1 MNASLTASQTVSAI
15 RRTRLSA
22 MLSRKRQRPPA
33 LHGCT
38 ICVAGFSD
46 DDKLAIVSHIRRM
59 GATFSEHINPKTTHL
74 VCERAGSEIHRAA
87 CEHNSREGV
96 TPIIIVH
103 RSWLESCQA
112 AAMHTDTPAH
122 VVLPLSGMIVCSSG
136 FEAEEKHQISNTAK
150 ELGATYSKSLT
161 ADCTHLI
168 CKKAAGDKYEFAKEV
183 PEMFI
188 VNRHWIESCAELGLL
203 LDETRFSFRP
213 LDSKHSRSSSGTEV
227 APSCANSSSITP
239 LSHRPSSRVY
249 TKWQDASPSDVLDA
263 VTLYLTESPLREN
276 DKHAPLRAKALQ
288 LANLG
293 GASLSAELT
302 DLVNYIIV
310 VRMPVAPSKI
320 PIIRKAQ
327 QRGSITTTLEWL
339 EQCILHQKLL
349 STANFEPPQ
358 LGQVLMPDSSQ
369 PSSQAQT
376 ITSSVFL
383 GMRVAVGPLAVR
395 DTSTTYTVCAQLASG
410 RAKVLAHDAAG
421 YVTSGTPTHVL
432 CAPNVGARELEV
444 VKDAQAK
451 NVKVLKVTPFWV
463 DMCVKA
469 ETLLPVFICSLFSPV
484 PYEMPLSDMVTQKVS
499 LSISGFRNERERDWN
514 RRREVLKRL
523 AVMLGAKCSERMR
536 RRQTN
541 YLIADSRV
549 GESEKV
555 VKAREWGIK
564 VVTHEWLL
572 ACARAGKVVGA
583 EGYAFGSDDIPT
595 RSPGQSPNS
604 KMEPLRSEA
613 RSQASMELPDSDAIV
628 LFQKLSAKIKV
639 GKEDDADCREEV
651 LKETIRF
658 SRRSRSVSR
667 DGADDERSWSM
678 DASQSQVIVHR
689 DLTPPPSPTQKVK
702 RPRLTL

>member
-1 MNASLTASQTVSAI
+1 MNASLTASQTVSAL
-15 RRTRLSA
+15 RRTPLSA

-33 LHGCT
+33 LQGCT
-38 ICVAGFSD
+38 ICVADFPD

-59 GATFSEHINPKTTHL
+59 GATFSERITPKTTHL
-74 VCERAGSEIHRAA
+74 ICDKAGSHLHRAA
-87 CEHNSREGV
+87 CEHNSRDGV

-136 FEAEEKHQISNTAK
+136 FQPEEKQQISNATK
-150 ELGATYSKSLT
+150 QLGAVYSKSLT
-161 ADCTHLI
+161 AECTHLI
-168 CKKAAGDKYEFAKEV
+168 CKTTSGDKYAFAKDV
-183 PEMFI
+183 PTMFI
-188 VNRHWIESCAELGLL
+188 VNRHWIDTCAALNLL
-203 LDETRFSFRP
+203 LDESRFSLRP
-213 LDSKHSRSSSGTEV
+213 PESKRSRSSSATEV
-227 APSCANSSSITP
+227 APSCANTGSITLLP
-239 LSHRPSSRVY
+239 QRLSIVY
-249 TKWQDASPSDVLDA
+249 TKWQDAPPTDVLDA
-263 VTLYLTESPLREN
+263 VTLYLTESSLREN

-293 GASLSAELT
+293 GASVSAELT

-320 PIIRKAQ
+320 PVIREAQ

-339 EQCILHQKLL
+339 EQCILQQKLL

-358 LGQVLMPDSSQ
+358 LGQVLMPDCSQ

-395 DTSTTYTVCAQLASG
+395 DASTAYTVCAQLSSG

-421 YVTSGTPTHVL
+421 YVTSGAPTHVL
-432 CAPNVGARELEV
+432 CAPNVGTRELEV

-451 NVKVLKVTPFWV
+451 NAKVLKVTPFWV

-469 ETLLPVFICSLFSPV
+469 ETLLPVSICALFSPV
-484 PYEMPLSDMVTQKVS
+484 PYEMPLSDIVTQKVS

-555 VKAREWGIK
+555 LKAREWGIK

-583 EGYAFGSDDIPT
+583 EGYVLGSDVTPP

-604 KMEPLRSEA
+604 KVEPLRTEA
-613 RSQASMELPDSDAIV
+613 RSQASTGLGDSDAIV
-628 LFQKLSAKIKV
+628 LFQKLSANIKV
-639 GKEDDADCREEV
+639 GKEDDAGCREEV
-651 LKETIRF
+651 LRETMRF
-658 SRRSRSVSR
+658 SRRSRSASR
-667 DGADDERSWSM
+667 EGADEERSWSM

-689 DLTPPPSPTQKVK
+689 DLTPPPSPTQKAK